1 MRNSFEVPKRYYC
14 EWDGVHKYRTTD
26 CTSCTWYRKI
36 ENSELCGWGSS
47 FKYLVRADKSRGC
60 AFKNMKQDKERSVV
74 YLDEVI
80 AALAKQQAAFA
91 EQKAKFDEQ
100 NPPLDSFSTD

>member
-1 MRNSFEVPKRYYC
+1 
-14 EWDGVHKYRTTD
+14 
-26 CTSCTWYRKI
+26 
-36 ENSELCGWGSS
+36 
-47 FKYLVRADKSRGC
+47 
-60 AFKNMKQDKERSVV
+60 MKQDKERSVV